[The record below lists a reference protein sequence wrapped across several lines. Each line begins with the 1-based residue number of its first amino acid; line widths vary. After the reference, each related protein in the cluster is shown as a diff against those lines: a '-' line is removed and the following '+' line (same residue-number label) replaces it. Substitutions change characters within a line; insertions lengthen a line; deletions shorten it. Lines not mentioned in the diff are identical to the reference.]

1 MNNQII
7 NVNIDKIVPNVYQPR
22 RVFDED
28 ALKELSE
35 SIKEHGIVQPITVRR
50 IGDTFEIVAGERR
63 FRAAKIAG
71 LSSVPCNI
79 IEITDC
85 ESAQIALLENL
96 QRQDLNYIEE
106 AQAYFN
112 LIQDYK
118 FTQDEIA
125 KKMGKKQSTIANK
138 LRLLKLSE
146 DVRDLCLQNSLT
158 ERHARALLSVTD
170 YKLQTKIVN
179 LIIKNKLNVKES
191 EKLIKKYL
199 GKEKTAKE
207 KKRKIKGVIP
217 GKLYI
222 NSIRKIFEKLKV
234 DAKYDSKEDDDFIEV
249 TIKIPKN

>member
-22 RVFDED
+22 KIFDED
-28 ALKELSE
+28 ALIELSE

-50 IGDTFEIVAGERR
+50 IGETFEIVAGERR
-63 FRAAKIAG
+63 FRAAKMAG
-71 LSSVPCNI
+71 LTSVPCNI

-106 AQAYFN
+106 AEAYFN
-112 LIQDYK
+112 LIHDYK

-146 DVRDLCLQNSLT
+146 EVRDLCLENSLT

-170 YKLQTKIVN
+170 YKLQIK
-179 LIIKNKLNVKES
+179 IIKLIVKDKLNVKES
-191 EKLIKKYL
+191 EKLIKKFL
-199 GKEKTAKE
+199 GKDEASKA

-222 NSIRKIFEKLKV
+222 NSIKQVFKKLNV